1 MKSLLRKNTEQ
12 ILSEVVSEYGFKK
25 KGFYYIRTSSGEAF
39 DTLLFQIN
47 SYGLKGHLFVEADA
61 GIGHTTINKI
71 LSVLFDSSLYRVS
84 PLLEVNSGNL
94 LPQKAWLE
102 WDFFNEADIDKIQ
115 KDIQNHLVKYVIP
128 FYEKLHDYES
138 MVKALSD
145 ATIPSSNRLAYYAAI
160 LYYQGNKNLAVSFLE
175 TRLNAK
181 KRVNESDI
189 AFLSNLKDA
198 PEDYHD
204 LFK

>member
-12 ILSEVVSEYGFKK
+12 ILSELVSEYGFKK
-25 KGFYYIRTSSGEAF
+25 KGFYYIRESSGEAF
-39 DTLLFQIN
+39 DTLHFQIN
-47 SYGLKGHLFVEADA
+47 SYGSKGHLFVEIDA
-61 GIGHTTINKI
+61 GTGHTTINNI
-71 LSVLFDSSLYRVS
+71 LSVLFGSSLYRVS
-84 PLLEVNSGNL
+84 PILEVNSGNL
-94 LPQKAWLE
+94 LPEKKWLQ
-102 WDFFNEADIDKIQ
+102 WDFYTEADNDSIKKAIRT
-115 KDIQNHLVKYVIP
+115 HLVKYVFP
-128 FYEKLHDYES
+128 FHEKLHDYDY
-138 MVKALSD
+138 MVSALYD

-160 LYYQGNKNLAVSFLE
+160 LYYKGNKNLAVSFLE